1 MDRRTPERSPY
12 WALGCAFAFFGG
24 TKMNGLHLIG
34 DLNGCSCDA
43 SLLLD
48 APKMRELCSQICR
61 DADLTVLDARFHQ
74 FDDAGFTGLVLLA
87 ESHVAIHTWP
97 EKKGLT
103 LDVYV
108 CNFMDDNSKKARR
121 VFDALVALYQP
132 TDVAR
137 QEIER
142 GQHVL
147 IEPLNESTGFYIK
160 ADRKL
165 GEWQT
170 EFQQMQI
177 YDTPQYGKLFR
188 LDGFNM
194 TSERDEFV
202 YHENL
207 IHPAAT
213 AHAGPKK
220 VLIIGG
226 GDGGSSEEVLKHPS
240 VEQVTMVEL
249 DADVIRVAKEH
260 FGAVHNGVFDN
271 PKLRV
276 LVEDGMRFVR
286 ETDEKFDLIVL
297 DLNDPMGPAEALYS
311 TEFFQQCRQILATGG
326 ALALHMGSP
335 IARPDR
341 VSEISARLGSVFRIV
356 RPYTMFVPL
365 YGSMWAMA
373 CASDKLDPKSFTAD
387 EIDRR
392 IEHRKLI
399 ELRYYNGETHEG
411 VFALPNF
418 VRDMVAPPRLRQ
430 PTRGGR
436 LGVVRTA
443 TK

>member
-1 MDRRTPERSPY
+1 
-12 WALGCAFAFFGG
+12 
-24 TKMNGLHLIG
+24 MNGLHLIG
-34 DLNGCSCDA
+34 DLTGCRCDPKI
-43 SLLLD
+43 LLD
-48 APKMRELCSQICR
+48 GEQFRERCLQMVR
-61 DADLTVLDARFHQ
+61 DAGLTIMDSTFRQ
-74 FDDAGFTGLVLLA
+74 FEGSGFTGTVVLA
-87 ESHVAIHTWP
+87 ESHLAIHTWP
-97 EKKGLT
+97 EQRGLT
-103 LDVYV
+103 LDIYV
-108 CNFMDDNSKKARR
+108 CNFSGDNSDKAR
-121 VFDALVALYQP
+121 ALFRALLDYFQP
-132 TDVAR
+132 TEAATH
-137 QEIER
+137 EIDR
-142 GQHVL
+142 GEHL
-147 IEPLNESTGFYIK
+147 LMEPLNASTGFYIK
-160 ADRKL
+160 ATRQL

-170 EFQQMQI
+170 KFQKLSI
-177 YDTPQYGKLFR
+177 YETPHFGKLFR

-194 TSERDEFV
+194 TSEKDEFV

-213 AHAGPKK
+213 AHAGPKN

-240 VEQVTMVEL
+240 VEQVTMVEI
-249 DADVIRVAKEH
+249 DAEVIRVAKEH

-276 LVEDGMRFVR
+276 LIEDGLRFVR
-286 ETDEKFDLIVL
+286 ETREKFDLVVL
-297 DLNDPMGPAEALYS
+297 DLNDPMGPAEPLYS
-311 TEFFQQCRQILATGG
+311 TEFFQQCRAILAPGG
-326 ALALHMGSP
+326 ALTLHLGSP
-335 IARPDR
+335 AAQAAQ
-341 VSEISARLGSVFRIV
+341 VAELSGRLNSVFRIV
-356 RPYTMFVPL
+356 RPFTMFVPL
-365 YGSMWAMA
+365 YGSLWAMA

-399 ELRYYNGETHEG
+399 QLQYYNGETHEA

-430 PTRGGR
+430 PARGGR

>member
-1 MDRRTPERSPY
+1 
-12 WALGCAFAFFGG
+12 
-24 TKMNGLHLIG
+24 MNGLHLIG
-34 DLNGCSCDA
+34 DLNGCRCDA
-43 SLLLD
+43 SFLLD

-61 DADLTVLDARFHQ
+61 DAGLTVLDARFHQ

-108 CNFMDDNSKKARR
+108 CNFMDDNSDKARR
-121 VFDALVALYQP
+121 VFDAIVATYQP
-132 TDVAR
+132 DEVAR

-147 IEPLNESTGFYIK
+147 LEPLNDSTGFYIK

-165 GEWQT
+165 GEWKT
-170 EFQQMQI
+170 PFQQLQI

-213 AHAGPKK
+213 AHAAPKK

-240 VEQVTMVEL
+240 VEQVTMVEI

-260 FGAVHNGVFDN
+260 FNAVHNGVFDN

-276 LVEDGMRFVR
+276 LVEDGLQFVR

-311 TEFFQQCRQILATGG
+311 TEFFQQCRQILAPGG
-326 ALALHMGSP
+326 ALTLHIGSP

-373 CASDKLDPKSFTAD
+373 VASDKLDPKSFTAD

-399 ELRYYNGETHEG
+399 ELGYYNGETHEG

-418 VRDMVAPPRLRQ
+418 MRDMVTPPRLRQ
-430 PTRGGR
+430 TTRGGR

>member
-1 MDRRTPERSPY
+1 
-12 WALGCAFAFFGG
+12 
-24 TKMNGLHLIG
+24 MNGLHLIG
-34 DLNGCSCDA
+34 DLNGCRADP

-48 APKMRELCSQICR
+48 ATRMREQCAQICR
-61 DADLTVLDARFHQ
+61 DAGLTVLDARFHQ

-108 CNFMDDNSKKARR
+108 CNFMADNSAKARQ

-132 TDVAR
+132 TEVAR

-142 GQHVL
+142 GQHML

-160 ADRKL
+160 ADRML
-165 GEWQT
+165 GDWQT
-170 EFQQMQI
+170 RFQKMQV
-177 YDTPQYGKLFR
+177 YDTPQYGRLLR
-188 LDGFNM
+188 LDGLNM

-207 IHPAAT
+207 IHPAAS

-226 GDGGSSEEVLKHPS
+226 GDGGSAEEALKHPS
-240 VEQVTMVEL
+240 VEEVTMVEI
-249 DADVIRVAKEH
+249 DADVIKVAKEL

-276 LVEDGMRFVR
+276 LVDDGLRFVR
-286 ETDEKFDLIVL
+286 ETRDKFDLIVL

-311 TEFFQQCRQILATGG
+311 TEFFQQCRLVLAPGG
-326 ALALHMGSP
+326 ALTLHMGSP
-335 IARPDR
+335 AARPDR
-341 VSEISARLGSVFRIV
+341 VTEISGRLNSVFRIV

-365 YGSMWAMA
+365 YGSLWAMA

-399 ELRYYNGETHEG
+399 QLQYYNGETHEG

-430 PTRGGR
+430 PTRGRR

-443 TK
+443 VK

>member
-1 MDRRTPERSPY
+1 
-12 WALGCAFAFFGG
+12 
-24 TKMNGLHLIG
+24 MNGLHLIG
-34 DLNGCSCDA
+34 DLNGCRCEP

-48 APKMRELCSQICR
+48 AEQMREQAAQICR

-74 FDDAGFTGLVLLA
+74 FDEAGFTGLVLLA

-108 CNFMDDNSKKARR
+108 CNYMADNSAKARA

-132 TDVAR
+132 TEVAR
-137 QEIER
+137 QAIER

-147 IEPLNESTGFYIK
+147 TEPLNDSTGFYIK
-160 ADRKL
+160 ANALL
-165 GEWQT
+165 GEQQT
-170 EFQQMQI
+170 RFQKLQV
-177 YDTPQYGKLFR
+177 YETSQYGKLLR
-188 LDGFNM
+188 LDGYNM

-207 IHPAAT
+207 IHPAAS
-213 AHAGPKK
+213 AHAGPKN

-226 GDGGSSEEVLKHPS
+226 GDGGSAEEVLKHPS
-240 VEQVTMVEL
+240 VERVTLVEI
-249 DADVIRVAKEH
+249 DADVIKMAKEH
-260 FGAVHNGVFDN
+260 FAAVHHGVFDN
-271 PKLRV
+271 PKLSVRI
-276 LVEDGMRFVR
+276 EDGLRFMRESR
-286 ETDEKFDLIVL
+286 DKYDLIVL

-311 TEFFQQCRQILATGG
+311 TDFFQHCRAALSPGG
-326 ALALHMGSP
+326 ALTLHIGSP
-335 IARPDR
+335 VARPER
-341 VSEISARLGSVFRIV
+341 VTEISGRLNSVFRIV
-356 RPYTMFVPL
+356 RPYIMYVPL
-365 YGSMWAMA
+365 YGSLWAMA

-399 ELRYYNGETHEG
+399 ELQYYNGETHEG

-430 PTRGGR
+430 PARGRR
-436 LGVVRTA
+436 LGVVRNA
-443 TK
+443 AS